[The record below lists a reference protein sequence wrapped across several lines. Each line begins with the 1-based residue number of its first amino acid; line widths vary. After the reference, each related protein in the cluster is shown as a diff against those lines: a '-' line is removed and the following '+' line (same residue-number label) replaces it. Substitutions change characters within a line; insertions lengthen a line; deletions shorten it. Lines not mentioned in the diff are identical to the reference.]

1 MKEEVQITMSNE
13 AAKNAR
19 KSLED
24 LKRQLQTA
32 QPVFVDS
39 QGRLTTPEEE
49 AMRQQSGAV
58 DQTAPK
64 NGQIKVKPSRWF

>member
-1 MKEEVQITMSNE
+1 MSNE

-49 AMRQQSGAV
+49 ERQ
-58 DQTAPK
+58 K
-64 NGQIKVKPSRWF
+64 NDDDGENTKTGHMKVKPSRWF

>member
-1 MKEEVQITMSNE
+1 MSNE
-13 AAKNAR
+13 AARNAR

-49 AMRQQSGAV
+49 ARQ
-58 DQTAPK
+58 K
-64 NGQIKVKPSRWF
+64 NEGDDGENTRTGYMKVKPSRWF

>member
-1 MKEEVQITMSNE
+1 MSNV

-49 AMRQQSGAV
+49 ERQKNDDDGEKT
-58 DQTAPK
+58 QT
-64 NGQIKVKPSRWF
+64 GHMKVKPSRWF

>member
-1 MKEEVQITMSNE
+1 MQITMSNE

-49 AMRQQSGAV
+49 ERQ
-58 DQTAPK
+58 K
-64 NGQIKVKPSRWF
+64 NDSDEGENTKTGHMKVKPSRWF

>member
-1 MKEEVQITMSNE
+1 MQINMSNE

-49 AMRQQSGAV
+49 ERQKLDG
-58 DQTAPK
+58 DEGENTRT
-64 NGQIKVKPSRWF
+64 GHMKVKPSRWF

>member
-1 MKEEVQITMSNE
+1 MQVNMSNE

-49 AMRQQSGAV
+49 ESRQRDG
-58 DQTAPK
+58 DDGETIRT
-64 NGQIKVKPSRWF
+64 GRMKVKPSRWF

>member
-1 MKEEVQITMSNE
+1 VLTIMNNE

-49 AMRQQSGAV
+49 ALRQKNGASGPEALK
-58 DQTAPK
+58 TT
-64 NGQIKVKPSRWF
+64 GQIKVKPSRWF

>member
-1 MKEEVQITMSNE
+1 VLTIMNNE
-13 AAKNAR
+13 AARNAR

-49 AMRQQSGAV
+49 AVRQ
-58 DQTAPK
+58 K
-64 NGQIKVKPSRWF
+64 NGGNGQEALKTTGQIKVKPSRWF

>member
-1 MKEEVQITMSNE
+1 MQVNMSNE

-49 AMRQQSGAV
+49 EVRQNDDGGEN
-58 DQTAPK
+58 TRT
-64 NGQIKVKPSRWF
+64 GHMKVKPSRWF

>member
-1 MKEEVQITMSNE
+1 MQVNMSNE

-49 AMRQQSGAV
+49 EIRQREG
-58 DQTAPK
+58 DDGETTRT
-64 NGQIKVKPSRWF
+64 GYMKVKPSRWF

>member
-1 MKEEVQITMSNE
+1 MSNE

-49 AMRQQSGAV
+49 ERQKSDDEADNTKTGHM
-58 DQTAPK
+58 
-64 NGQIKVKPSRWF
+64 KVKPSRWF

>member
-1 MKEEVQITMSNE
+1 MQINMSNE

-49 AMRQQSGAV
+49 RQ
-58 DQTAPK
+58 K
-64 NGQIKVKPSRWF
+64 NDGDEGENTRTGHMKVKPSRWF

>member
-1 MKEEVQITMSNE
+1 MSNE

-49 AMRQQSGAV
+49 EVRQREG
-58 DQTAPK
+58 DDGETIRT
-64 NGQIKVKPSRWF
+64 GRMKVKPSRWF

>member
-1 MKEEVQITMSNE
+1 MSNE

-49 AMRQQSGAV
+49 ERQ
-58 DQTAPK
+58 K
-64 NGQIKVKPSRWF
+64 NDDDGEKTRTGHMKVKPSRWF